1 MVRIYGASDDLVEI
15 ENSDF
20 PENEIDCYDRDV
32 RLHFTD
38 GTVIRV
44 GFGKPNI
51 GGVWRIK
58 IEHKGTAAQTLSVC
72 EDENASLYSDV
83 FEIDAEIRDVEIIS
97 KTEEDHRP
105 SPQTNNCIGCSHLH
119 PTNGNCTAVG
129 GFCTAVPAAHCPL
142 IPELRAEIAKLKEQA
157 AAFKEENFV

>member
-1 MVRIYGASDDLVEI
+1 MVRIFGASDDLVEI

-44 GFGKPNI
+44 GYGKPNI

-58 IEHKGTAAQTLSVC
+58 VERKGTAAQTLSVC

-83 FEIDAEIRDVEIIS
+83 FEIDAEIRSVEVIS
-97 KTEEDHRP
+97 KTGEDYKSGR
-105 SPQTNNCIGCSHLH
+105 QENNCKGCHHLH
-119 PTNGNCTAVG
+119 PTNGNCMAVG

-142 IPELRAEIAKLKEQA
+142 IPELRAQIAELKDALTFYGQLHG
-157 AAFKEENFV
+157 